1 MLTPK
6 QVKRI
11 VSDHDTYWDGQR
23 SMLRDYFNMYSMN
36 FWAGQNTRGENKGIL
51 METEKGWKMVAGTL
65 SALSSKIPAL
75 RILPDLRAKGNAE
88 VASAVVNKS
97 LGRQTA
103 TIQETMRLA
112 LIYGVAFQKQATRE
126 HVDPLRRVTH
136 TAIPPWE
143 VILDV
148 TTSDWDS
155 MRWCGH
161 KYQMALDEAVERFG
175 KDKSAFT
182 CGPYVDWFAAKTSVG
197 SMKSRSPSRMSGA
210 DESVID
216 PFVIIVEFYD
226 IASDKLLT
234 WSPDYNKGESFLFE
248 GISLPGEDGKKT
260 ETTGIPFKTS
270 IGTAIVPIT
279 PFIPLPGVG
288 RPFRGISMIGKSYT
302 SLRQLVLFRTYQ
314 ARNSKRTARVT
325 LYHTEMIT
333 PEEVAKLVDPMD
345 NELIGVKPKNG
356 DPLSNA
362 TQDLP
367 VPAIPPDL
375 MEFAATLEGDIAD
388 AGLMA
393 PFARGEATGVT
404 ATENSLMATYT
415 ASEIGSMARVRD
427 DMLKQLALNE
437 LVMVSVMLNDEAEV
451 LTLPNPSG
459 PTMLSADD
467 LTGDFEIDVSDAGT
481 TPMSDAIKRQTLLS
495 LVPTLV
501 QLRADPGNQE
511 LLNEVVR
518 VYQLPE
524 ALAKIAPKQVDATL
538 PTDVPSDTIPTTQE

>member
-11 VSDHDTYWDGQR
+11 VSDHDAYWDTQR
-23 SMLRDYFNMYSMN
+23 SMLRDYLQMYSMN
-36 FWAGQNTRGENKGIL
+36 FWAGQSTRGENKGIL

-65 SALSSKIPAL
+65 SALSSKIPAI

-97 LGRQTA
+97 LGRQTT

-112 LIYGVAFQKQATRE
+112 LIYGAAFQKQATRE

-136 TAIPPWE
+136 TALPPWE

-148 TTSDWDS
+148 TTTDWDS

-161 KYQMALDEAVERFG
+161 KYQMPLDEAVERFG
-175 KDKSAFT
+175 KDKSQFT
-182 CGPYVDWFAAKTSVG
+182 CGPCVDWFAAKVNVG
-197 SMKSRSPSRMSGA
+197 SMKSRAQSRLSGT
-210 DESVID
+210 DDSVVD

-226 IASDKLLT
+226 IAGDRLVI
-234 WSPDYNKGESFLFE
+234 WSPDYAKGESFLFE
-248 GISLPGEDGKKT
+248 GISLPGDDGAKP

-288 RPFRGISMIGKSYT
+288 RAFRGISMIGKSYT
-302 SLRQLVLFRTYQ
+302 QLRQLVLFRTYQ

-345 NELIGVKPKNG
+345 NELIGVKPKTPG
-356 DPLSNA
+356 DSLSNA
-362 TQDLP
+362 TSELP

-375 MEFAATLEGDIAD
+375 MEFAATLEQDISD

-415 ASEIGSMARVRD
+415 ASEIGSMARTRD

-437 LVMVSVMLNDEAEV
+437 LVMISVMLNDEAEV

-467 LTGDFEIDVSDAGT
+467 LTGDFEIEVSDAGT
-481 TPMSDAIKRQTLLS
+481 TPMSDAVKRQTLSS
-495 LVPTLV
+495 LVPTLL
-501 QLRADPGNQE
+501 QLGADPNELRAE
-511 LLNEVVR
+511 LVR

-524 ALAKIAPKQVDATL
+524 ALAKSAPKPEAPV
-538 PTDVPSDTIPTTQE
+538 TDGVSTPSEVA

>member
-1 MLTPK
+1 MLTSQ

-11 VSDHDTYWDGQR
+11 VSDHDAYWDTQR
-23 SMLRDYFNMYSMN
+23 SMLRDYLNMYSMN
-36 FWAGQNTRGENKGIL
+36 FWAGQRTRGENQGIL

-65 SALSSKIPAL
+65 SALSSKIPAI

-97 LGRQTA
+97 LGRQTT

-112 LIYGVAFQKQATRE
+112 LIYGAAFQKQATRE

-148 TTSDWDS
+148 TTTDWDS

-161 KYQMALDEAVERFG
+161 KYQMPLDEAVERFG

-182 CGPYVDWFAAKTSVG
+182 CGPCVDWFATKVNVS
-197 SMKSRSPSRMSGA
+197 SMKSRTQSRMSGA
-210 DESVID
+210 DDSVVD

-226 IASDKLLT
+226 IASDRLVT

-248 GISLPGEDGKKT
+248 GVSLPGDDGKKA

-288 RPFRGISMIGKSYT
+288 RAFRGISMIGKSYT
-302 SLRQLVLFRTYQ
+302 QLRQLVLFRTYQ
-314 ARNSKRTARVT
+314 ARNSKRTARVM
-325 LYHTEMIT
+325 LYDEKRFSTEEI
-333 PEEVAKLVDPMD
+333 AKLVDPMD
-345 NELIGVKPKNG
+345 NEMIGVTPKPG
-356 DPLSNA
+356 VDSGLESA
-362 TQDLP
+362 TMELP

-375 MEFAATLEGDIAD
+375 MEFAATLEQDISD

-415 ASEIGSMARVRD
+415 ASEIGSMARTRD

-437 LVMVSVMLNDEAEV
+437 LVMISVMLDDEAEV

-467 LTGDFEIDVSDAGT
+467 LTGDFEIEVSDAGT
-481 TPMSDAIKRQTLLS
+481 TPMSDAVKRQTLLS
-495 LVPTLV
+495 LVPTLI
-501 QLRADPGNQE
+501 QLRSDPNNQE

-524 ALAKIAPKQVDATL
+524 SLAKIAPKPAAEAPV
-538 PTDVPSDTIPTTQE
+538 TDGVSTPSEVA

>member
-11 VSDHDTYWDGQR
+11 VGDHDAYWDTQR
-23 SMLRDYFNMYSMN
+23 SMLRDYLQMYSMN
-36 FWAGQNTRGENKGIL
+36 FWAGQSTRGENKGIL

-65 SALSSKIPAL
+65 SALSSKIPAI

-97 LGRQTA
+97 LGRQTT

-112 LIYGVAFQKQATRE
+112 LIYGAAFQKQATRE

-136 TAIPPWE
+136 TALPPWE

-148 TTSDWDS
+148 TTTDWDS

-161 KYQMALDEAVERFG
+161 KYQMPLDEAVERFG
-175 KDKSAFT
+175 KDKSQFT
-182 CGPYVDWFAAKTSVG
+182 CGPCVDWFAAKVNVG
-197 SMKSRSPSRMSGA
+197 SMKSRGQSRLSGA
-210 DESVID
+210 DDSVVD

-226 IASDKLLT
+226 IAGDRLVI
-234 WSPDYNKGESFLFE
+234 WSPDYAKGESFLFE
-248 GISLPGEDGKKT
+248 GISLPGDDGSKP

-279 PFIPLPGVG
+279 PFIPLPGVE
-288 RPFRGISMIGKSYT
+288 RAFRGISMIGKSYT
-302 SLRQLVLFRTYQ
+302 QLRQLVLFRTYQ

-345 NELIGVKPKNG
+345 NELIGVKPKTPG
-356 DPLSNA
+356 DSLSNA
-362 TQDLP
+362 TSELP

-375 MEFAATLEGDIAD
+375 MEFAATLEQDISD

-415 ASEIGSMARVRD
+415 ASEIGSMARTRD

-437 LVMVSVMLNDEAEV
+437 LVMISVMLNDEAEV

-467 LTGDFEIDVSDAGT
+467 LTGDFEIEVSDAGT
-481 TPMSDAIKRQTLLS
+481 TPMSDAVKRQTLSS
-495 LVPTLV
+495 LVPTLL
-501 QLRADPGNQE
+501 QLGADPNELRAE
-511 LLNEVVR
+511 LVR

-524 ALAKIAPKQVDATL
+524 ALAKSTPKPEAPV
-538 PTDVPSDTIPTTQE
+538 TDGVSTPSEVA